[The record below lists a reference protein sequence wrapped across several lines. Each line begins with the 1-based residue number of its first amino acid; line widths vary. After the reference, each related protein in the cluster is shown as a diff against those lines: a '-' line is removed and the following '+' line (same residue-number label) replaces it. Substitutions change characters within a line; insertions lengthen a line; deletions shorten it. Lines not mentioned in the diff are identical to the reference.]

1 MTILKWWEIKESPT
15 VGWWL
20 ITVVTAAGLRFR
32 YTIEQ
37 TIIQALKTQ
46 NEIKW
51 GLYTGVLAFG
61 ESTARLFFPFISN
74 KLNNKLM
81 TTFISSAFSHCL
93 KCYLTEQHQSHWCL
107 AEESPSPK
115 LFFEERMKSAELW
128 NFTVCQKTFCLR
140 GNRNDAK
147 IIQAACMSAF
157 KDEWYV
163 IPFCPAASRCSALSK
178 LLAPKLSLIV

>member
-1 MTILKWWEIKESPT
+1 MMQRWRITTILKWWEIKESPT
-15 VGWWL
+15 VEWWL

-61 ESTARLFFPFISN
+61 ESTVRLFFPFISN

-81 TTFISSAFSHCL
+81 TTFISSAFSLCL

-115 LFFEERMKSAELW
+115 FILW
-128 NFTVCQKTFCLR
+128 RKNEISRTLKLHRLSENVL
-140 GNRNDAK
+140 
-147 IIQAACMSAF
+147 
-157 KDEWYV
+157 
-163 IPFCPAASRCSALSK
+163 PAW
-178 LLAPKLSLIV
+178 